1 VKKVVLTA
9 FCVILTLGMV
19 SSSVALIFTDT
30 QDLDTVLGE
39 GPGASLI
46 WPSELTYYHLTPD
59 DFQVPYDVVNSATL
73 DISGYWIDDG
83 DDPVEVKSTLV
94 GYLNKG
100 GGYGLTWS
108 WSSMSVDLYDAPS
121 NSMFDVSPA
130 FSSWT
135 TGASLEVL
143 VTANGSC
150 SDGILE
156 LAQSTF
162 MLDYDNRTGGGNMG
176 TQSVPEPANM
186 FLLGT
191 GFLGLACC
199 GRKRFFS

>member
-1 VKKVVLTA
+1 MVGLILMFIAASSAVA
-9 FCVILTLGMV
+9 F
-19 SSSVALIFTDT
+19 IFTDT
-30 QDLDTVLGE
+30 QDLNTVLGE
-39 GPGASLI
+39 GPWARLI

-94 GYLNKG
+94 GYLNEG

-108 WSSMSVDLYDAPS
+108 WSSMSLDLYDAPS
-121 NSMFDVSPA
+121 NSVFDVSPA

-135 TGASLEVL
+135 TGASLKVL

-150 SDGILE
+150 SEGILE

-162 MLDYDNRTGGGNMG
+162 TLDYDNRSGESMAI
-176 TQSVPEPANM
+176 QSVPEPANM

>member
-1 VKKVVLTA
+1 MVGL
-9 FCVILTLGMV
+9 ILMFLAA
-19 SSSVALIFTDT
+19 SSAVALIFTDT
-30 QDLDTVLGE
+30 KNLDRVLGE
-39 GPGASLI
+39 GPWARLI

-83 DDPVEVKSTLV
+83 DLDGGNNDSVAVNNTFV
-94 GYLNKG
+94 GYLNG
-100 GGYGLTWS
+100 GGWS
-108 WSSMSVDLYDAPS
+108 FLWIDSPLESS
-121 NSMFDVSPA
+121 FDITA
-130 FSSWT
+130 EFSSWT
-135 TGASLEVL
+135 TGVPLGVT

-150 SDGILE
+150 GDWALK
-156 LAQSTF
+156 LARSTF
-162 MLDYDNRTGGGNMG
+162 TLDYDNRSGESMAI
-176 TQSVPEPANM
+176 QSVPEPANM